1 MATGE
6 SGREEADTSLAGT
19 QVDLIASRVEA
30 ITHQLRASSASLRGE
45 GRGEKLASRA
55 LLTAHELSAAAA
67 NLQALA
73 APTRQLQ
80 ELQRVAER

>member
-6 SGREEADTSLAGT
+6 SGREEDTSLAGT

-30 ITHQLRASSASLRGE
+30 ITHQLRASSASLRSE
-45 GRGEKLASRA
+45 ARGEKLASRA
-55 LLTAHELSAAAA
+55 QVTEHELRAAAA

-73 APTRQLQ
+73 DPTRQLE
-80 ELQRVAER
+80 ELQRVGQR